1 MSVISALL
9 LVGIVALLAL
19 VIGGGLGAALTPR
32 ILERRRRRATEQ
44 SGITVSQMLDHIVS
58 GSPVGIVVV
67 DTYRDVVYTND
78 RARELGLVR
87 DRLLDDR
94 AWLAAERTLAT
105 GEAGEVDLSPR
116 KRANPGRSGLSV
128 RGQVRLLT
136 EEDRRFAVVYVDD
149 QSEHARMEATRR
161 DFVANVSHEL
171 KTPVGAM
178 GVLAEAL
185 LASADDPD
193 NVRRFAE
200 KMVAESN
207 RLANMVGELIDL
219 SRLQGGERLPDLD
232 AVDVDTVVSEAL
244 SRYKVA
250 ADNADIAITTDAPTG
265 YRVMGDGSLLV
276 TAIANL
282 VSNAIAYSPN
292 GSSVSVSRRRR
303 GPNVEI
309 AVTDRGI
316 GIAREDQER
325 VFERFFRVD
334 KARSRATGGTGL
346 GLAIVKHVAANHNG
360 SIRLWSQ
367 PGTGSTFTLSIPAY
381 PEHEDDVGR
390 ARGLARQMTSVL
402 IVEDEE
408 SLADPLAF
416 LLRKEG
422 FEATV
427 VADGPS
433 ALAEFE
439 RAGADIVLL
448 DLMLPGMSGT
458 DVCKQLRSRSS
469 VPVIMVT
476 ARDSEIDKVVGLELG
491 ADDYV
496 TKPYSARELIARIRA
511 VLRRG
516 NDNDDSGVGDGILE
530 AGPVRM
536 DVERH
541 VVSVNGE
548 AITLPLKE
556 FDLLEYLMRN
566 SGRVLTRG
574 QLIDRVWGADY
585 VGDTKTLDVH
595 VKRLRSKIEADPA
608 NPVHL
613 VTVRGLG
620 YKLEG

>member
-1 MSVISALL
+1 VSVISALL

-58 GSPVGIVVV
+58 GSPVGIAVV

-94 AWLAAERTLAT
+94 AWLAADVCAAT

-381 PEHEDDVGR
+381 PEHEDDPDER
-390 ARGLARQMTSVL
+390 
-402 IVEDEE
+402 ED
-408 SLADPLAF
+408 
-416 LLRKEG
+416 
-422 FEATV
+422 
-427 VADGPS
+427 
-433 ALAEFE
+433 
-439 RAGADIVLL
+439 
-448 DLMLPGMSGT
+448 
-458 DVCKQLRSRSS
+458 
-469 VPVIMVT
+469 
-476 ARDSEIDKVVGLELG
+476 
-491 ADDYV
+491 
-496 TKPYSARELIARIRA
+496 
-511 VLRRG
+511 
-516 NDNDDSGVGDGILE
+516 
-530 AGPVRM
+530 
-536 DVERH
+536 
-541 VVSVNGE
+541 
-548 AITLPLKE
+548 
-556 FDLLEYLMRN
+556 
-566 SGRVLTRG
+566 
-574 QLIDRVWGADY
+574 
-585 VGDTKTLDVH
+585 
-595 VKRLRSKIEADPA
+595 
-608 NPVHL
+608 
-613 VTVRGLG
+613 
-620 YKLEG
+620 